1 MFKKKSLSK
10 SGFVQGAFIT
20 TFGIVISKILGMF
33 YVIPFYAI
41 VKEKGGALYGYA
53 YTIYSFFLA
62 LSTAGIPLAIS
73 KIVSEYHTLGYYKT
87 KERTFRIAKQI
98 SILMGLIC
106 FILLFVFAPFVA
118 KLILGDL
125 TGGNTI
131 DDVTHVIRVIDTAI
145 LIVPILSVYRG
156 YLEGH
161 RYLTSTSIS
170 NVLEQIVRV
179 TIIIFG
185 SFLSVYVFH
194 TSLDT
199 TVGTALFGA
208 TLGALVAF
216 VYLFKVVRKNK
227 GQITRKNLNVKE
239 PKISNKKIIRKII
252 IYAIPFIMIDVFKT
266 MYDFI
271 DMSTVVKTI
280 ASMKDYSLA
289 HAEEIMSIM
298 STWGSKFNM
307 IIGSISTGI
316 IVSLIPTLTE
326 SFIEK
331 DKEEINKKVNK
342 TLQMLL
348 VFVVPMT
355 VGLSLLSRPVWILFY
370 GNSTYGPSVFA
381 YFIFIALFASLFTV
395 TITIL
400 QVFKDY
406 KTIYT
411 SLIIGFLIKLLLNVS
426 LMNSFNKMGLPPY
439 YGSISSTI
447 IGYFV
452 SAVICL
458 IVLQRKFNINYENT
472 LKEVINIIFSTLFM
486 GISII
491 LLRFVIPNYS
501 LNRIL
506 NIPIIICYTF
516 VGGLVYFI
524 IVHKSNTLNN
534 IFGKK
539 YFEKVLIKSK
549 KM

>member
-1 MFKKKSLSK
+1 MFKKKRLSK

-62 LSTAGIPLAIS
+62 LSTAGIPLSIS

-87 KERTFRIAKQI
+87 KERTFRLAKKI
-98 SILMGLIC
+98 SIFMGIIC
-106 FILLFVFAPFVA
+106 FVLLFVFAPFVA

-125 TGGNTI
+125 TGGNTVE
-131 DDVTHVIRVIDTAI
+131 DVTYVIRVIDTAI

-185 SFLSVYVFH
+185 SLLSFYVFH
-194 TSLDT
+194 FSLDT
-199 TVGTALFGA
+199 TVGIALFGA
-208 TLGALVAF
+208 TLGALLAF
-216 VYLFKVVRKNK
+216 IYLFKVVRKNK
-227 GQITRKNLNVKE
+227 GQITRKTLNVKE
-239 PKISNKKIIRKII
+239 PKINNKQIIRKIF
-252 IYAIPFIMIDVFKT
+252 IYALPFIMIDVFKT

-280 ASMKDYSLA
+280 ATMKDYSLA
-289 HAEEIMSIM
+289 QAEDIMSIM

-326 SFIEK
+326 SFIKK
-331 DKEEINKKVNK
+331 DKEELDKKINK
-342 TLQMLL
+342 TIQMLFVL
-348 VFVVPMT
+348 VVPMT
-355 VGLSLLSRPVWILFY
+355 VGLSLLSKPVWILFY

-406 KTIYT
+406 KTIYI
-411 SLIIGFLIKLLLNVS
+411 SLLVGFIIKLLLNVS

-439 YGSISSTI
+439 YGSISATI
-447 IGYFV
+447 MGYFMSTV
-452 SAVICL
+452 MCL
-458 IVLQRKFNINYENT
+458 IVLQRKFNVNYENT
-472 LKEVINIIFSTLFM
+472 LKEIINIVFSTLFM
-486 GISII
+486 VVSVI
-491 LLRFVIPNYS
+491 LLRFVIPSYS
-501 LNRIL
+501 LNRLL
-506 NIPIIICYTF
+506 NIPIIFSYTF

-524 IVHKSNTLNN
+524 IVHKSNTLKN
-534 IFGKK
+534 IFGKN
-539 YFEKVLIKSK
+539 YLEKMLSKNK

>member
-1 MFKKKSLSK
+1 MFKKKRLSK

-62 LSTAGIPLAIS
+62 LSTAGIPLSIS

-87 KERTFRIAKQI
+87 KERTFRLAKKI
-98 SILMGLIC
+98 SIFMGIIC
-106 FILLFVFAPFVA
+106 FVLLFVFAPFVA

-125 TGGNTI
+125 TGGNTVE
-131 DDVTHVIRVIDTAI
+131 DVTYVIRVIDTAI

-185 SFLSVYVFH
+185 SLLSFYVFH
-194 TSLDT
+194 FSLDT
-199 TVGTALFGA
+199 TVGIALFGA
-208 TLGALVAF
+208 TLGALFAF
-216 VYLFKVVRKNK
+216 IYLFKVVRKNK
-227 GQITRKNLNVKE
+227 GQITRKTLNVKE
-239 PKISNKKIIRKII
+239 PKINNKQIIRKIF
-252 IYAIPFIMIDVFKT
+252 IYALPFIMIDVFKT

-280 ASMKDYSLA
+280 ATMKDYSLA
-289 HAEEIMSIM
+289 QAEDIMSIM

-326 SFIEK
+326 SFIKK
-331 DKEEINKKVNK
+331 DKEELDKKINK
-342 TLQMLL
+342 TIQMLFVL
-348 VFVVPMT
+348 VVPMT
-355 VGLSLLSRPVWILFY
+355 VGLSLLSKPVWILFY

-406 KTIYT
+406 KTIYI
-411 SLIIGFLIKLLLNVS
+411 SLLVGFIIKLLLNVS

-439 YGSISSTI
+439 YGSISATI
-447 IGYFV
+447 MGYFMSTV
-452 SAVICL
+452 MCL
-458 IVLQRKFNINYENT
+458 IVLQRKFNVNYENT
-472 LKEVINIIFSTLFM
+472 LKEIINIVFSTLFM
-486 GISII
+486 VVSVI
-491 LLRFVIPNYS
+491 LLRFVIPSYS
-501 LNRIL
+501 LNRLL
-506 NIPIIICYTF
+506 NIPIIFSYTF

-524 IVHKSNTLNN
+524 IVHKSNTLKN
-534 IFGKK
+534 IFGKN
-539 YFEKVLIKSK
+539 YLEKMLSKNK